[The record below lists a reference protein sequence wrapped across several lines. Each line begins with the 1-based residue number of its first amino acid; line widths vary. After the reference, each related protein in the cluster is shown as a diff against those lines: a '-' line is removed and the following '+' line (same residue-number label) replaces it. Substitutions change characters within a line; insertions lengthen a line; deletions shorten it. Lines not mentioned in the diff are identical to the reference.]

1 MSVFITF
8 EGVDGSGKS
17 TQLRL
22 LLEYLTERG
31 VPHLFTREPG
41 GTPIAEQ
48 IREVL
53 LSPRNRGMSVITEAL
68 LFAASRAEHVSRTIR
83 PALEEGRVVIC
94 DRFVD
99 SSLVYQGVA
108 GGLPLEFLEQINQMA
123 TGALRPHRTIVL
135 DLPPESAI
143 ARRKA
148 SEADRIEEKALE
160 YHELVRQG
168 YLDLARAEPRRV
180 KVVDASR
187 SVEEVQAEIRALVD
201 EVLPRRYARERS
213 TSG

>member
-22 LLEYLTERG
+22 LLAYLTECG
-31 VPHLFTREPG
+31 IPHVFTREPG

-68 LFAASRAEHVSRTIR
+68 LFAAGRAEHVSRTIR
-83 PALEEGRVVIC
+83 PALEAGKVVIC
-94 DRFVD
+94 DRYVD

-135 DLPPESAI
+135 DLAPDAAM
-143 ARRKA
+143 ARLKA
-148 SEADRIEEKALE
+148 GGMDRIEEKALE

-168 YLDLARAEPRRV
+168 YLELARAEPRRV

-187 SVEEVQAEIRALVD
+187 SVEEVQAQIRTLVD
-201 EVLPRRYARERS
+201 EVLPRRFVGERS
-213 TSG
+213 TS

>member
-22 LLEYLTERG
+22 LLAYLTERG
-31 VPHLFTREPG
+31 IPHVFTREPG

-68 LFAASRAEHVSRTIR
+68 LFAAGRAEHVSRTIR
-83 PALEEGRVVIC
+83 PALEAGKVVIC
-94 DRFVD
+94 DRYVD

-135 DLPPESAI
+135 DLAPDAAT
-143 ARRKA
+143 ARLKA
-148 SEADRIEEKALE
+148 GGMDRIEEKALE

-168 YLDLARAEPRRV
+168 YLELARAEPRRV

-187 SVEEVQAEIRALVD
+187 SVEEVQAQIRTLVD
-201 EVLPRRYARERS
+201 EVLPRRFAGERS
-213 TSG
+213 TS

>member
-22 LLEYLTERG
+22 LLQYLSVRG

-68 LFAASRAEHVSRTIR
+68 LFAAGRAEHVSRTIR
-83 PALEEGRVVIC
+83 PALQEGKVVIC
-94 DRFVD
+94 DRYVD

-108 GGLPLEFLEQINQMA
+108 GGLPLEFLEHINQMA

-135 DLPPESAI
+135 DLAPEVAI
-143 ARRKA
+143 ARRTA
-148 SEADRIEEKALE
+148 TGVDRIEEKDIE

-180 KVVDASR
+180 RVVDASR
-187 SVEEVQAEIRALVD
+187 SVDEVQAEIRALVD
-201 EVLPRRYARERS
+201 EVLPRRFVGERS
-213 TSG
+213 TS

>member
-1 MSVFITF
+1 MSVFISF

-17 TQLRL
+17 TQIRL
-22 LLEYLTERG
+22 LLQYLDEQS
-31 VPHLFTREPG
+31 VPYVFTREPG

-48 IREVL
+48 IRRVL
-53 LSPRNRGMSVITEAL
+53 LDPANRGMSVITEAL
-68 LFAASRAEHVSRTIR
+68 LFAAARAEHVSRTIR
-83 PALEEGRVVIC
+83 PALEEGKVVIC

-108 GGLPLEFLEQINQMA
+108 GGLPVEFLMQINEMA

-135 DLPPESAI
+135 DLAPEVAL
-143 ARRKA
+143 ARRTGE
-148 SEADRIEEKALE
+148 EADRIERQSRE
-160 YHELVRQG
+160 YHQLVREG

-187 SVEEVQAEIRALVD
+187 SVEEVQKDVRRLVE
-201 EVLPRRYARERS
+201 EVLPRRFRGAGTRP
-213 TSG
+213 